1 MAKIGADAVYC
12 LASRELKSGMAFKI
26 EDGSYAAV
34 TPMVI
39 AMLKHFNYINEEE
52 YNKLLSMYPPV
63 LKIIVAISLV
73 KLKLFFK

>member
-1 MAKIGADAVYC
+1 MVAI
-12 LASRELKSGMAFKI
+12 I
-26 EDGSYAAV
+26 I

-63 LKIIVAISLV
+63 LKNHRGDIIGEIKAV
-73 KLKLFFK
+73 F